1 MKIRRLGT
9 MLDCSRNA
17 VMSVQSVKKWI
28 ALVADM
34 GYNTVL
40 LYTEDTYEVDNQPYF
55 GYLRGRYSQK
65 ELREIDDYAVE
76 RGIEIIPCI
85 QTLAHLKT
93 LFHWPIYEDIHD
105 CEDILLARDEKTYAL
120 IEDMF
125 ATIAKTFRTK
135 TINIG
140 MDEAH
145 MLGLG
150 KYLDKHG
157 FENRFEILQNHLIK
171 VAKMAEKYD
180 FKLLIWGDMFFR
192 LENAGAY
199 YVDEFHVTE
208 KIKQKVPHNVQL
220 IYWDYY
226 STDKKHYDKMIGF
239 HKEIKDNIWFAGGMW
254 SWIGHAPRNA
264 YSIQTIEAAVTSC
277 IENDVKDIFFC
288 LWGDDGAVC
297 SKFALLPALY
307 YAAELAKGNADLNAI
322 KEGFAQKFGISFDEY
337 LLLDLPSTAS
347 ETINGKH
354 VCPDKYM
361 LFSDC
366 LMGAVDS
373 MVSGHEAA
381 EYAACACKLEVASGN
396 AGEYAYLFDTLK
408 ALCDVLAIKYDLG
421 VRTYEAYQSND
432 RKALETLLED
442 YDSVLDRINTL
453 YDAYK
458 VQWMKENKPQG
469 FEVQD
474 IRFGGLIYRVKHCK
488 ERLQK
493 YIAGELS
500 VMEELEES
508 RLDFMGNGYEFWKG
522 ALQYNNWGS
531 IVTANT
537 LCQKL

>member
-1 MKIRRLGT
+1 M

-17 VMSVQSVKKWI
+17 VMSVQSIKKWI
-28 ALVADM
+28 DVVSDM

-40 LYTEDTYEVDNQPYF
+40 LYLEDTYEVDNQPYF
-55 GYLRGRYSQK
+55 GYLRGRYSHK
-65 ELREIDDYAVE
+65 ELWEIDDYAASM
-76 RGIEIIPCI
+76 GMEIIPCI

-93 LFHWPIYEDIHD
+93 LFHWPVYEDIHD
-105 CEDILLARDEKTYAL
+105 CEDILLAEDEKTYAL

-125 ATIAKTFRTK
+125 ATVAKTFRTK

-157 FENRFEILQNHLIK
+157 FEDRFEILQNHMIK

-180 FKLLIWGDMFFR
+180 FELLIWGDMFFR
-192 LENAGAY
+192 LENKGVY
-199 YVDEFHVTE
+199 YVDEFHATE
-208 KIKQKVPHNVQL
+208 KMRQKVPHNVQL

-239 HKEIKDNIWFAGGMW
+239 HKDIKDNIWFGGGMW

-264 YSIQTIEAAVTSC
+264 YSIQTIDAAVTSC
-277 IENDVKDIFFC
+277 IDNDVKDVFFC

-297 SKFALLPALY
+297 SKFALLPSLY
-307 YAAELAKGNADLNAI
+307 YAAELAKGNTDVNEI
-322 KEGFAQKFGISFDEY
+322 KGGFAQKFGISFDEY
-337 LLLDLPSTAS
+337 LLLDLPDTAS
-347 ETINGKH
+347 ETNDGKL

-381 EYAACACKLEVASGN
+381 EYASCARKLEAASGK
-396 AGEYAYLFDTLK
+396 AGEYAYLFDTIK

-421 VRTYEAYQSND
+421 VRTYETYRSND
-432 RKALETLLED
+432 RKTLETLLED
-442 YDSVLDRINTL
+442 YDSLLDRINTL
-453 YDAYK
+453 YDAFK
-458 VQWMKENKPQG
+458 VQWMRENKPQG

-488 ERLQK
+488 ERVQK
-493 YIAGELS
+493 YISSELS
-500 VMEELEES
+500 VLEELEES
-508 RLDFMGNGYEFWKG
+508 RLDYMGNGNEFWKG
-522 ALQYNNWGS
+522 ALLYNRWGH

-537 LCQKL
+537 LCES